1 MEGLIRLNCYLI
13 RLHNLPSI
21 YDGGVRYKKDPEE
34 EWKHALLV
42 HRDGWGDCEDL
53 GALRAAE
60 YRVYEGIPA
69 GAIVKRTGSRT
80 LHAMVTLPDGTIED
94 PSRVLGMGRR

>member
-13 RLHNLPSI
+13 RRHNLPSI
-21 YDGGVRYKKDPEE
+21 YNGRVKYKKDPEE

-53 GALRAAE
+53 ACLRAAE
-60 YRVYEGIPA
+60 YRVFDGIPA
-69 GAIVKRTGSRT
+69 DAIVKRTGRRT
-80 LHAMVTLPDGTIED
+80 LHGIVALPDGTFED
-94 PSRVLGMGRR
+94 PSRILGMGRR